1 MAMRSFTE
9 RNPVTI
15 AVVGLLATVAVIL
28 AAFYWKRLPLVN
40 NTTGYHADFHEAAGL
55 NSGDDVLVAGVDV
68 GKVSGVSLEGT
79 HVRVDFDVDGTWIG
93 NRSTAAIKIKTLL
106 GRKYLAIDP
115 LGTGAQNPDQAI
127 GLDRTSSPYDVTTA
141 LESLGGRIGQI
152 HTTELARSFTAIAD
166 TFRHTPSVVRSS
178 LDGLSRLSQTIAS
191 RDNALGLLVQNT
203 RRITSVLSRND
214 PHIDALVRDGNLLL
228 RELQGRSAAI
238 TALLRGTRELSHQLV
253 GLVSDNNAT
262 LGPAL
267 TQLDRIA
274 TILQRNQGNLDNALR
289 LIGPYYTLLND
300 AVGSGPWLDVYLCGL
315 FAPNGDPQ
323 LNATAERNCSPQ
335 AGVVT
340 P

>member
-1 MAMRSFTE
+1 MARSFTE

-15 AVVGLLATVAVIL
+15 AVVGLLTTVVVIL

-40 NTTGYHADFHEAAGL
+40 NTTGYHADFTEAAGL
-55 NSGDDVLVAGVDV
+55 RSGDDVLVAGVNV
-68 GKVSGVSLEGT
+68 GTVSGVSLEGT

-115 LGTGAQNPDQAI
+115 LGNAAQDPGKPI
-127 GLDRTSSPYDVTTA
+127 GLDRTTAPYDVTTA
-141 LESLGGRIGQI
+141 LESLGGRLGQI
-152 HTTELARSFTAIAD
+152 RTAQLAQSFTAIAN
-166 TFRHTPSVVRSS
+166 TFRNTPAVVRSS
-178 LDGLSRLSQTIAS
+178 LNGLSRLSQTIAS
-191 RDNALGLLVQNT
+191 RDNALALLVQNT
-203 RRITSVLSRND
+203 RRITAVLSRND

-238 TALLRGTRELSHQLV
+238 TALLQGTQQLSHQLTGV
-253 GLVSDNNAT
+253 VADNSAT

-267 TQLDRIA
+267 AQLDRIS
-274 TILQRNQGNLDNALR
+274 TILQRNQANLDNALR

-323 LNATAERNCSPQ
+323 LNATAQRNCAPQ
-335 AGVVT
+335 AGG
-340 P
+340 